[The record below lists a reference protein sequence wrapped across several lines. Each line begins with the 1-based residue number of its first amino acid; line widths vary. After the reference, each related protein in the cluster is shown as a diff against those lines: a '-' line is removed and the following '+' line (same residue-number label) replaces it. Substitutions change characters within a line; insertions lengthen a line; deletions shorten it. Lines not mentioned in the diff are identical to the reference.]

1 MSAKVKLNLDGFR
14 QVRRAAAPIIT
25 AQAEDIADRANAEAK
40 SECRHAGHAGFM
52 AVEAK
57 ETPEGSIALVSAGN
71 DPCVMAHNAKHNTL
85 VKAVG

>member
-1 MSAKVKLNLDGFR
+1 MAKVRLNYEGFR

-25 AQAEDIADRANAEAK
+25 AQAESIAARANAEAK

-57 ETPEGSIALVSAGN
+57 ETPNGSIALVSTGN
-71 DPCVMAHNAKHNTL
+71 DPGVRGHNAKHNTL
-85 VKAVG
+85 VKAAG